1 MSSIKRWG
9 KLPSGTEAQR
19 GFGGKRNTNLYICLE
34 NRRSQMTKIES
45 LIKSMDKKVNKRT
58 EKFHKKIGELHTK
71 NRIHQGHWDEFDD
84 KIWNL

>member
-1 MSSIKRWG
+1 M
-9 KLPSGTEAQR
+9 A
-19 GFGGKRNTNLYICLE
+19 
-34 NRRSQMTKIES
+34 KIES

-71 NRIHQGHWDEFDD
+71 SRIHQGHWDEFDD